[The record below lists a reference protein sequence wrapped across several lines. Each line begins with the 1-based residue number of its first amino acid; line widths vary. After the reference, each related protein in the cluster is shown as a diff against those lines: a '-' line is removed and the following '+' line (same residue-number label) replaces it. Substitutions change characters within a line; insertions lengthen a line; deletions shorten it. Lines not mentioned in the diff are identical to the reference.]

1 MANLI
6 PESALPRF
14 VSRRWMLI
22 AAVIAVAAIALGLMA
37 DERWSLGSAEA
48 TARHAAQSRAL
59 TSQNLV
65 STQLQKYRMLPLVLA
80 DYSDVQNALES
91 RSPAAIAKLDGRLE
105 LIKNRTDAAQIY
117 VIAQDG
123 LTIASSNW
131 QLPNSFVGQ
140 NYAFRPYFA
149 EAMANGAAEQFALGT
164 VSRRAGLFLARR
176 VAGNR
181 GVVVVKVEFAPIE
194 AAWTHQ
200 SGPTVL
206 RDENGVVIMTSHPS
220 WRLRATRSLPRA
232 TSDAIQRARLYGD
245 NGPRPLAPD
254 LTLASDDR
262 GLSRD
267 HNGRRFVT
275 ATLPIPVTGWSVTSL
290 EPLEPALEAASAE
303 FRIGALFV
311 ALVML
316 VVAGLWGRAR
326 EARQLRAAAQL
337 ELERQV
343 ELRTAE
349 LRSANDR
356 LVHESR
362 ERERNEG
369 RLRVAREEL
378 AQSNRLATLGQI
390 TAGVAHEINQ
400 PLAAL
405 RTFAE
410 NAHLLIGRGRSA
422 DAAANLGQIVSL
434 SERIGDITG
443 ELRLFARREGGKGP
457 VALGT
462 AIDGALLLIGDRLRQ
477 LDVRVKR
484 KGDDDSTSMIAAD
497 RVRIEQIL
505 INVLQNATDAIAD
518 VPMPRIVITTAI
530 DDKLARITIADNGP
544 GVTRKAQRD
553 LFKSFVTQKADGLG
567 LGLVISRDLAR
578 EVGGELTYEPGGAGA
593 TFLLRLPLA

>member
-1 MANLI
+1 MADPI
-6 PESALPRF
+6 PESALPRLMP
-14 VSRRWMLI
+14 RRWIVI
-22 AAVIAVAAIALGLMA
+22 AAVVAVAAIALGLVA
-37 DERWSLGSAEA
+37 SERWSLVSAEA

-80 DYSDVQNALES
+80 DYPDVQNALDS
-91 RSPAAIAKLDGRLE
+91 RSPEAIAKLDARLK
-105 LIKNRTDAAQIY
+105 LIRSRTDAAQIY
-117 VIAQDG
+117 VIAPDG

-140 NYAFRPYFA
+140 NYGFRPYFA
-149 EAMANGAAEQFALGT
+149 GAMAHGAAEQFALGT

-181 GVVVVKVEFAPIE
+181 GVVVVKVEFDPIE

-220 WRLRATRSLPRA
+220 WRLRATRALPPA

-254 LTLASDDR
+254 LTLASDDHE
-262 GLSRD
+262 LSREHD
-267 HNGRRFVT
+267 GRRFVT
-275 ATLPIPVTGWSVTSL
+275 ATLPIPVTGWSVTAL
-290 EPLEPALEAASAE
+290 EPLDPALQAASAE
-303 FRIGALFV
+303 FRIVALLV

-316 VVAGLWGRAR
+316 VVTGLWARAS

-349 LRSANDR
+349 LRSANDM

-362 ERERNEG
+362 ERERNEA
-369 RLRVAREEL
+369 RLRIAREEL

-405 RTFAE
+405 RAFAE
-410 NAHLLIGRGRSA
+410 NAHLLIDRGRAA
-422 DAAANLGQIVSL
+422 DAATNLGQIVSL
-434 SERIGDITG
+434 SERIGNITG

-457 VALGT
+457 VPLGT

-477 LDVRVKR
+477 LDVRVER
-484 KGDDDSTSMIAAD
+484 RGDDDSTTMVAAD

-505 INVLQNATDAIAD
+505 INLLQNATDAIAG
-518 VPMPRIVITTAI
+518 VPQPRIMIITTISDTTAS
-530 DDKLARITIADNGP
+530 ITIVDNGP
-544 GVTRKAQRD
+544 GMSRKVERD

>member
-1 MANLI
+1 MTDSI
-6 PESALPRF
+6 PESVLPRLM
-14 VSRRWMLI
+14 SRRWILI
-22 AAVIAVAAIALGLMA
+22 AAMVTVAAITLGLFA
-37 DERWSLGSAEA
+37 SERWSLVSAEA
-48 TARHAAQSRAL
+48 TARRAAQSRAL

-80 DYSDVQNALES
+80 DYPDVQNALES
-91 RSPAAIAKLDGRLE
+91 RSPAAIAKLDARLK
-105 LIKNRTDAAQIY
+105 LIRSRTDAAQIY
-117 VIAQDG
+117 VIAPNG

-131 QLPNSFVGQ
+131 QLQNSFVGQ
-140 NYAFRPYFA
+140 NYSFRPYFA
-149 EAMANGAAEQFALGT
+149 GAMANGAAEQFALGT

-181 GVVVVKVEFAPIE
+181 GVVVVKVEFDPIE

-206 RDENGVVIMTSHPS
+206 RDENGVVIMTSQPS
-220 WRLRATRSLPRA
+220 WRLRATRALPAA

-245 NGPRPLAPD
+245 HGPRALAPD
-254 LTLASDDR
+254 LTLASDDK

-267 HNGRRFVT
+267 HNGRSFVT

-290 EPLEPALEAASAE
+290 EPLEPALQAASAE
-303 FRIGALFV
+303 FRIVALLV
-311 ALVML
+311 ALVL
-316 VVAGLWGRAR
+316 VVVTGLWARAK
-326 EARQLRAAAQL
+326 EARQLRTAAQL

-349 LRSANDR
+349 LRSANDM

-362 ERERNEG
+362 ERERNEA

-410 NAHLLIGRGRSA
+410 NAHLLIVRGRTA

-434 SERIGDITG
+434 SERIGNITG

-457 VALGT
+457 VVLNT

-477 LDVRVKR
+477 LGVRVQR
-484 KGDDDSTSMIAAD
+484 QGDGDSTSMVAAD
-497 RVRIEQIL
+497 RVRIEQIM
-505 INVLQNATDAIAD
+505 INLLQNATDAISG
-518 VPMPRIVITTAI
+518 VPEPRIVITTAI
-530 DDKLARITIADNGP
+530 SDKMALITIIDNGP
-544 GVTRKAQRD
+544 GVGKKVHRD

-578 EVGGELTYEPGGAGA
+578 EVGGELTYEPGGTGA